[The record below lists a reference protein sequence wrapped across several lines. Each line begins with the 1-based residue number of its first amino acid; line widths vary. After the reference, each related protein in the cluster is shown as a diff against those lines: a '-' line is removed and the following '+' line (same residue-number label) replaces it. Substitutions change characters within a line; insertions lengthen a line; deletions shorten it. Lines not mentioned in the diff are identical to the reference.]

1 MNSKEIKKEYGEK
14 LGVLKKEYSK
24 EKKAILKERGTLLG
38 AAREEERKNYH
49 PRPDDPPK
57 RPVLEEIGNA
67 VTHGVGALFAPVA
80 FVLMLL
86 KSDSFEDYL
95 GASVYFFGLF
105 LMFLMS
111 CLYHSFRYGST
122 VKRIFRRFD
131 YSSIYLL
138 IGATF
143 APILLSFIGG
153 IFGYV
158 YFSVQ
163 WAVIITGITLVGVF
177 GPIKFRPLHMTLY
190 FVIGWSGLMLLPWL
204 FANGWGLPGFI
215 LLGGVVYSF
224 GMIPFALK
232 RGPSHFIWHFFVLL
246 GAIVQWLG
254 IYFYIYCL

>member
-1 MNSKEIKKEYGEK
+1 MNTKEIKKEYGEK
-14 LGVLKKEYSK
+14 IGILNKQYSK
-24 EKKAILKERGTLLG
+24 EKRALVKERNELLKR
-38 AAREEERKNYH
+38 AKQEMRESYVPH
-49 PRPDDPPK
+49 PDDPPK

-80 FVLMLL
+80 FILMLL
-86 KSDSFEDYL
+86 KANTFEEYL

-105 LMFLMS
+105 VMFLMS
-111 CLYHSFRYGST
+111 CLYHSFRHGST

-143 APILLSFIGG
+143 APILLAFVGG
-153 IFGYV
+153 TFGYV
-158 YFSVQ
+158 YFCVQ
-163 WAVIITGITLVGVF
+163 WAAIITGITLVGVF
-177 GPIKFRPLHMTLY
+177 GPTKFRKIHMTLY

-204 FANGWGLPGFI
+204 FRDGWGLPGFI
-215 LLGGVVYSF
+215 LLGGAVYSL

-232 RGPSHFIWHFFVLL
+232 KGPSHFIWHFFVLL

-254 IYFYIYCL
+254 VYFYIY